1 MKEENSIYSELVE
14 KEIKAL
20 RNIKIDRVT
29 NMIGT
34 ILRTL
39 GEGRI
44 ITSGMGK
51 AGHVANSFSTTLS
64 STGTPSHFLHPSEAQ
79 HGDLGIIKEG
89 DIVIVF
95 SNSGKTREIQELI
108 TLIHGLQKNIYVYA
122 VVGKLNEFISL
133 NCADFLEFGVT
144 EEICPLGLTPT
155 TSTTCMSVI
164 CDLIVVGL
172 MKHNNF
178 TKLEYSKLH
187 HAGYLGEKSRS

>member
-1 MKEENSIYSELVE
+1 MENKNSIYTELIE
-14 KEIKAL
+14 KEIKAIK
-20 RNIKIDRVT
+20 NIPVNRV
-29 NMIGT
+29 NDIIGAIT
-34 ILRTL
+34 RTL

-51 AGHVANSFSTTLS
+51 AGHVASSFSTTLS
-64 STGTPSHFLHPSEAQ
+64 STGTPSYFLHPAEAQ
-79 HGDLGIIKEG
+79 HGDLGIIQKG

-95 SNSGKTREIQELI
+95 SNSGKTREIKELI
-108 TLIHGLQKNIYVYA
+108 TLIHSLEKSIYIFA
-122 VVGKLNEFISL
+122 IVGRANEFISL
-133 NCADFLEFGVT
+133 NCADFLEFGET

-178 TKLEYSKLH
+178 TKLEYSKYH